1 MNIYQSL
8 VFLHLVVWWISK
20 KPFAVTSPLIC
31 VRFVLD
37 LLRFSFS
44 LVSLMGLWHHPPTL
58 CPLFFFMSPAHVM
71 TILSSSWDFPIS
83 LKLLSKKKA
92 IGPYLV
98 FLLFIGIGEF
108 CEMCLSIFL
117 FFSILKHSY
126 VLIVYLQL
134 SYAIW

>member
-1 MNIYQSL
+1 MASPTHF
-8 VFLHLVVWWISK
+8 VP
-20 KPFAVTSPLIC
+20 PF
-31 VRFVLD
+31 
-37 LLRFSFS
+37 
-44 LVSLMGLWHHPPTL
+44 
-58 CPLFFFMSPAHVM
+58 FFFMSPAHVM